1 MNRHQL
7 NRWHEMLSWIKDDF
21 EMLRDGRWKPDEE
34 SIAISLSSVEDV
46 LGQLHNEIALRDATG
61 EPEDHYA
68 GYCIGGVLIG
78 AISGALIA
86 LAVI

>member
-7 NRWHEMLSWIKDDF
+7 NRWHEMLSWIRHDF
-21 EMLRDGRWKPDEE
+21 EELEAGRRL
-34 SIAISLSSVEDV
+34 AAEDV
-46 LGQLHNEIALRDATG
+46 RDSLASVDDLLGQLHNEIALRDATG